1 MWNNRSFC
9 WLQHK
14 GFCTGSHSNADDGL
28 EMKDPV
34 EVKCEIFQP
43 MVGGYIAKVTKSS
56 NIMKCYTVV

>member
-1 MWNNRSFC
+1 
-9 WLQHK
+9 
-14 GFCTGSHSNADDGL
+14 
-28 EMKDPV
+28 MKDPV